1 MSPAEAYLRQ
11 KDPRNEIILRY
22 APLVKRVALHL
33 KSRLPP
39 NVQLDDL
46 IQAGMIGLLE
56 ASQNYEGGMG
66 ASFETYASIRI
77 RGSMIDE
84 IRNYDWTP
92 RSVHRNTRSISDA
105 IRKLSHELGCEPKES
120 DIAQRLGV
128 SIEEYR
134 QMLVDAS
141 TSKII
146 GIDDLGVTDD
156 VIEDTSAQGDLAS
169 PHNQLTK
176 LQFSKHLAEAI
187 KKLPEREAL
196 IVSLY
201 YDEEL
206 NLKEIGAVLEISESR
221 ACQLLSQSLMRLRAF
236 LSDWI
241 KD

>member
-1 MSPAEAYLRQ
+1 LTPSEAYLRQ
-11 KDPRNEIILRY
+11 KDPRNEIIMRY

-46 IQAGMIGLLE
+46 IQAGMLGLLE
-56 ASQNYEGGMG
+56 ASQNYEGGLG

-84 IRNYDWTP
+84 IRTYDWTP
-92 RSVHRNTRSISDA
+92 RSVHRNSRNISDV
-105 IRKLSHELGCEPKES
+105 IRKLSHELGCEPKEA
-120 DIAQRLGV
+120 DIAKRLGV
-128 SIEEYR
+128 GIDEYR

-141 TSKII
+141 TSKVI

-156 VIEDTSAQGDLAS
+156 VIEDSVAQGVMAS

-176 LQFSKHLAEAI
+176 LEFSKNLAQAI
-187 KKLPEREAL
+187 KDLPEREAL
-196 IVSLY
+196 IISLY

-221 ACQLLSQSLMRLRAF
+221 ACQLLSQSLIRLRSL
-236 LSDWI
+236 LSDWL